1 MKEYIIDR
9 YLEKKVEMEMF
20 PNFKKMLEL
29 ILERYDLSIFER
41 IVYTFSR
48 DEKIIID
55 MKIVELDN
63 MSLALVKEF
72 VRIFNNDLMPIDY
85 SEYSEIQNFV
95 NKYAKKENV
104 EFQNIVNQYAKKENV
119 EDNPKKIIEPFNIDI
134 KWLNDVDNFNN
145 YLKVF
150 ANDLH

>member
-9 YLEKKVEMEMF
+9 YFEKKVEMEMF
-20 PNFKKMLEL
+20 PDFKKMLEL

-48 DEKIIID
+48 DEKIILD

-72 VRIFNNDLMPIDY
+72 VRIFNKSDFVPIDY
-85 SEYSEIQNFV
+85 SEYSEIFNFV

-104 EFQNIVNQYAKKENV
+104 E
-119 EDNPKKIIEPFNIDI
+119 DNSKKIIEPFYIDI

-145 YLKVF
+145 YLKTF

>member
-1 MKEYIIDR
+1 MKESIIDR
-9 YLEKKVEMEMF
+9 YFEKKAERSIYSD
-20 PNFKKMLEL
+20 FKDMLEL

-48 DEKIIID
+48 DEKIIIN

-85 SEYSEIQNFV
+85 SEYDEIWNFV
-95 NKYAKKENV
+95 NKYAKKENG
-104 EFQNIVNQYAKKENV
+104 EKN
-119 EDNPKKIIEPFNIDI
+119 IEPINMDI
-134 KWLNDVDNFNN
+134 KWFNDVDNFNN
-145 YLKVF
+145 YLRNIFSK
-150 ANDLH
+150 NLN

>member
-48 DEKIIID
+48 DEKIILD

-72 VRIFNNDLMPIDY
+72 VRIFNKSDLVPIDY
-85 SEYSEIQNFV
+85 SEYSEIFNFV

-104 EFQNIVNQYAKKENV
+104 E
-119 EDNPKKIIEPFNIDI
+119 DNSKKIIEPFNIDI

-145 YLKVF
+145 YLKAF